1 VAVLNA
7 DDPFVAAMAART
19 TASVVTFGADEAA
32 DVRVTDLDVD
42 ALARPRFRLRTGE
55 GDADVVLSV
64 HGRHQAFNAAAAV
77 AAALAAGVPLPGAAD
92 ALARASSISPH
103 RMQLRERADGL
114 IVIDDAYN
122 ANPDSMRAALEA
134 LARIGSG
141 GRRVWAVLG
150 PMRELGNE
158 SPALHARV
166 GAAAAGLGVDE
177 IVVVGNDARPI
188 ADGAAD
194 VAGWGGRARIVNDV
208 AAATAVL
215 RAELRHDDAVLVKAS
230 NSERLWQ
237 VADAL
242 TATSKAIA

>member
-1 VAVLNA
+1 
-7 DDPFVAAMAART
+7 
-19 TASVVTFGADEAA
+19 
-32 DVRVTDLDVD
+32 
-42 ALARPRFRLRTGE
+42 
-55 GDADVVLSV
+55 
-64 HGRHQAFNAAAAV
+64 
-77 AAALAAGVPLPGAAD
+77 VPLPGAAD